1 MITPSRI
8 LLIRPSALGD
18 VCRSV
23 PVLVSLKR
31 AFPEAAV
38 DWLVQDSFVE
48 AIEAHPDLH
57 QAIPF
62 PRKQLG
68 RFMRTGR
75 VDRVLGWMRSVRR
88 NHYDLVV
95 DAQGL
100 LRSGLIARGTG
111 ARVRV
116 GYANA
121 QEGAAIL
128 YTDRH
133 HIDRNLHA
141 VDRMLALV
149 EAAGVEPIADMKLY
163 TSESARSEAETLCPD
178 PTVVI
183 APTSRWAAKRWPID
197 RFADLTERLLES
209 RCPDPPSSARR
220 ESQCPDP
227 PSSARR
233 ESPHH
238 APKTAGGGTIA
249 IVGGPGEEEQCAP
262 LLERFADE
270 PRVVNLV
277 GRTSIGT
284 LMAII
289 ERARVVVANDS
300 AALHMAVGFGRPTVA
315 LFGPTAVARVGPY
328 QRQPEVIQH
337 LEPGD
342 TLDHKDAANVQLME
356 RIRVEE
362 VADITLQRLAG
373 SS

>member
-1 MITPSRI
+1 MIAPAPRRI

-23 PVLVSLKR
+23 PVLVSLKQ

-38 DWLVQDSFVE
+38 DWMVQDSFAE
-48 AIEAHPDLH
+48 AIEAHPDLGKVV
-57 QAIPF
+57 PF

-88 NHYDLVV
+88 NRYDLVV

-121 QEGAAIL
+121 QEGAGVL
-128 YTDRH
+128 YNRRYRIGRD
-133 HIDRNLHA
+133 LHA
-141 VDRMLALV
+141 VDRMLALI
-149 EAAGVEPIADMKLY
+149 EAAGVKPIADMRLY
-163 TSESARSEAETLCPD
+163 TTEAARSEAEALCPE
-178 PTVVI
+178 PAAVI

-197 RFADLTERLLES
+197 RFADLTGRLL
-209 RCPDPPSSARR
+209 DAG
-220 ESQCPDP
+220 
-227 PSSARR
+227 
-233 ESPHH
+233 H
-238 APKTAGGGTIA
+238 APIA

-262 LLERFADE
+262 LLERFANE
-270 PRVVNLV
+270 SRVINLV
-277 GRTSIGT
+277 GRTRIGV
-284 LMAII
+284 LMAVI
-289 ERARVVVANDS
+289 ERAPVVVANDS
-300 AALHMAVGFGRPTVA
+300 AALHMAVGFDRPTVA

-328 QRQPEVIQH
+328 QREPDVIQH

-342 TLDHKDAANVQLME
+342 TLDHKDAANERLME

-362 VADITLQRLAG
+362 VAGMTLQRLAG